1 MRLDPSLIGSAGGL
15 NPNAPGRPANQP
27 AGGPSFQEAL
37 DRAAGSLKL
46 SRHAEKRVQRRELDL
61 DGDRMGRLQGAIDRA
76 AEKGAR
82 NSVVMLDELA
92 VVVDV
97 RQRTVITAMNQEGGR
112 DRVFTNID
120 SVVIA

>member
-1 MRLDPSLIGSAGGL
+1 VRIDPSLI
-15 NPNAPGRPANQP
+15 RPAESATPNVPAQP
-27 AGGPSFQEAL
+27 RGGPVSGPSFQEAL
-37 DRAAGSLKL
+37 REAAGSLKL

-61 DGDRMGRLQGAIDRA
+61 DGDRMGRLQGAVDRA

-82 NSVVMLDELA
+82 NSIVMLDELA